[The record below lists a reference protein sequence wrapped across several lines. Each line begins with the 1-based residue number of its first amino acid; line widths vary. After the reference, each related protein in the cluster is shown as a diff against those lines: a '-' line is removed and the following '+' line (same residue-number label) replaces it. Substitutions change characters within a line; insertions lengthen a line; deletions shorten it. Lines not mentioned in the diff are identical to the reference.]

1 MRTIITTLLLNIS
14 LISIACSGAAGG
26 AAEADFSQRPI
37 RVITTIAQI
46 ADAVENIG
54 GEHVFVESL
63 MGPGSDPHLY
73 VASESD
79 VSRLSEADIIFY
91 NGLFLEARMQNVLQQ
106 LGQRKPVIAVGS
118 QVAAE
123 RLLESEDYEDEHDP
137 HIWFDVQLWMKVV
150 ETVRDTLI
158 EVDPDRA
165 DTYRANTDTYLQE
178 LADLHDYVQTQANRL
193 PPEQRVLV
201 TAHDAFRYF
210 GQAYGFEVHGLQGIS
225 TEAEAGTADVQ
236 QLANFIA
243 ENQIRAIFIESSVPV
258 RNVEAL
264 QAAVASRGFQ
274 VEIGGELFSD
284 AMGSPG
290 TPEGTYVGMV
300 RHNIDT
306 IVGALLGE

>member
-1 MRTIITTLLLNIS
+1 MRYFTTILLLLFS
-14 LISIACSGAAGG
+14 LTFIACSGGAGST
-26 AAEADFSQRPI
+26 ADVDFDQRPI
-37 RVITTIAQI
+37 RVVTTIAQI

-54 GEHVFVESL
+54 GEHVAVESL

-79 VSRLSEADIIFY
+79 ANRLNQADIIFY
-91 NGLFLEARMQNVLQQ
+91 NGLNLEARMNRILQQ
-106 LGQRKPVIAVGS
+106 VGQQKPVVAVGEV
-118 QVAAE
+118 VAQE
-123 RLLESEDYEDEHDP
+123 QLLEGEDERYDHDP
-137 HIWFDVQLWMKVV
+137 HIWFDVQLWMHAV
-150 ETVRDTLI
+150 ETIRDTLI
-158 EVDPDRA
+158 EVNPERTA
-165 DTYRANTDTYLQE
+165 VYEANAATYLAE
-178 LADLHDYVQTQANRL
+178 LAELHAYAEREIGRL
-193 PPEQRVLV
+193 PAEQRVLI

-210 GQAYGFEVHGLQGIS
+210 GRAYGFEVHGLQGIS

-284 AMGSPG
+284 AMGSRA
-290 TPEGTYVGMV
+290 TPEGTYIGMV
-300 RHNIDT
+300 RHNVDT

>member
-1 MRTIITTLLLNIS
+1 MRYVITSVLLMFTLAIT
-14 LISIACSGAAGG
+14 ACSDGNGRL
-26 AAEADFSQRPI
+26 EQADFSKRSI
-37 RVITTIAQI
+37 RVVTTTAQI

-54 GEHVFVESL
+54 GRHVAVTSL

-91 NGLFLEARMQNVLQQ
+91 NGLDLEARLNRVLRQ
-106 LGQRKPVIAVGS
+106 LGQQKPVIAVGET
-118 QVAAE
+118 VA
-123 RLLESEDYEDEHDP
+123 RIHLLEGEDENEEHDP
-137 HIWFDVQLWMKVV
+137 HIWFDVQLWMQVV

-165 DTYRANTDTYLQE
+165 VVYQANAEAYLAE
-178 LADLHDYVQTQANRL
+178 LADLHAYVLAQAYRL
-193 PPEQRVLV
+193 PAEQRVLI

-210 GQAYGFEVHGLQGIS
+210 GQAYGFAVYGLQGVS
-225 TEAEAGTADVQ
+225 TDAEAGTADVRN
-236 QLANFIA
+236 LADFIA

-258 RNVEAL
+258 RNVKAL

-274 VEIGGELFSD
+274 VDIGGELFSD
-284 AMGSPG
+284 AMGQPG
-290 TPEGTYVGMV
+290 TPEGTYIGMV

-306 IVGALLGE
+306 IVNALLGE

>member
-1 MRTIITTLLLNIS
+1 MRFLITSLLLIFT
-14 LISIACSGAAGG
+14 LAIIACSEGAGG
-26 AAEADFSQRPI
+26 SEEADFSQRPV
-37 RVITTIAQI
+37 RVVTTTAQI

-54 GEHVFVESL
+54 GDRVLVESL

-91 NGLFLEARMQNVLQQ
+91 NGLFLEARMQSVLQQ
-106 LGQRKPVIAVGS
+106 LGQRKPVIAVGA
-118 QVAAE
+118 QVTADH
-123 RLLESEDYEDEHDP
+123 LLDSEDYEDAHDP
-137 HIWFDVQLWMKVV
+137 HIWFDVQLWMQAVT
-150 ETVRDTLI
+150 TVRDTLI
-158 EVDPDRA
+158 EVDPQHA
-165 DTYRANTDTYLQE
+165 AVYQANAEGYLAQ
-178 LADLHDYVQTQANRL
+178 LADLHAYVLAQANRL
-193 PPEQRVLV
+193 PAEQRVLI

-236 QLANFIA
+236 ALANFIA

-290 TPEGTYVGMV
+290 TPEGTYIGMV

>member
-1 MRTIITTLLLNIS
+1 MRFLITSLLLIFT
-14 LISIACSGAAGG
+14 LAITACSEGNGG
-26 AAEADFSQRPI
+26 SQEADFSQRPI
-37 RVITTIAQI
+37 RVVTTIAQI

-54 GEHVFVESL
+54 GEYVVVESL

-73 VASESD
+73 VATESD
-79 VSRLSEADIIFY
+79 TTRLSQADIIFY
-91 NGLFLEARMQNVLQQ
+91 NGLDLEARMNRVLQQ
-106 LGQRKPVIAVGS
+106 LGQQKPVIAVGET
-118 QVAAE
+118 VAQAQ
-123 RLLESEDYEDEHDP
+123 LLNDEDEEESLDP
-137 HIWFDVQLWMKVV
+137 HIWFDVQLWMQAVA
-150 ETVRDTLI
+150 TVRDTLI
-158 EVDPDRA
+158 EVDPERTA
-165 DTYRANTDTYLQE
+165 VYEANATAYLAE
-178 LADLHDYVQTQANRL
+178 LADLHTYIEQEVGRVS
-193 PPEQRVLV
+193 PEQRVLI

-210 GQAYGFEVHGLQGIS
+210 GHAYGFEVYGLQGIS

-284 AMGSPG
+284 AMGSAG
-290 TPEGTYVGMV
+290 TPEGTYIGMV

-306 IVGALLGE
+306 IVAALLGE

>member
-1 MRTIITTLLLNIS
+1 MYYVKTILLLTLTLTI
-14 LISIACSGAAGG
+14 IACSEVTGG
-26 AAEADFSQRPI
+26 SDEADFSQRPI
-37 RVITTIAQI
+37 RVVTTIAQI

-54 GEHVFVESL
+54 GEYVAVESL

-79 VSRLSEADIIFY
+79 VSRLSDADIIFY

-106 LGQRKPVIAVGS
+106 LGQRKPVIAVGT
-118 QVAAE
+118 QVAAD
-123 RLLESEDYEDEHDP
+123 RLLDSEDYQDEHDP
-137 HIWFDVQLWMKVV
+137 HIWFDVQLWMRAV

-165 DTYRANTDTYLQE
+165 DAYRANAEAYLQE
-178 LADLHDYVQTQANRL
+178 LADLHEYVQAQADRL
-193 PPEQRVLV
+193 PAEQRVLI

-210 GQAYGFEVHGLQGIS
+210 GRAYGFEVHGLQGIS
-225 TEAEAGTADVQ
+225 TEAEASTADVQ

>member
-1 MRTIITTLLLNIS
+1 MYYVKAILLLTLTLTI
-14 LISIACSGAAGG
+14 IACSEVTGG
-26 AAEADFSQRPI
+26 SDEADFSQRPI
-37 RVITTIAQI
+37 RVVTTIAQI

-54 GEHVFVESL
+54 GEHVAVESL

-79 VSRLSEADIIFY
+79 VSRLSDADIIFY

-106 LGQRKPVIAVGS
+106 LGQRKPVIAVGT
-118 QVAAE
+118 QVAADH
-123 RLLESEDYEDEHDP
+123 LLDSEDYEDEHDP
-137 HIWFDVQLWMKVV
+137 HIWFDVQLWMRAV

-165 DTYRANTDTYLQE
+165 DAYRANAEAYLQE
-178 LADLHDYVQTQANRL
+178 LADLHEYVQAQSDRL
-193 PPEQRVLV
+193 PAEQRVLI

-210 GQAYGFEVHGLQGIS
+210 GRAYGFEVHGLQGIS

>member
-1 MRTIITTLLLNIS
+1 MRFLLIHLFLFFTLAIT
-14 LISIACSGAAGG
+14 ACSEGNGRL
-26 AAEADFSQRPI
+26 EKADFSQRSV
-37 RVITTIAQI
+37 RVVTTTAQL

-54 GEHVFVESL
+54 GEHVVVNSL

-91 NGLFLEARMQNVLQQ
+91 NGLDLEARLNRVLRQ
-106 LGQRKPVIAVGS
+106 LGQQKPVIAVGET
-118 QVAAE
+118 VT
-123 RLLESEDYEDEHDP
+123 RIHLLEGGEENEEHDP
-137 HIWFDVQLWMKVV
+137 HIWFDVQLWMQVV

-158 EVDPDRA
+158 EIDPDQTA
-165 DTYRANTDTYLQE
+165 VYQANAEAYLTE
-178 LADLHDYVQTQANRL
+178 LADLHAYVLAQTHRL
-193 PPEQRVLV
+193 PTEQRVLI

-236 QLANFIA
+236 QLAAFIA
-243 ENQIRAIFIESSVPV
+243 ENQIRALFIESSVPV

-284 AMGSPG
+284 AMGRPG
-290 TPEGTYVGMV
+290 TPEGTYTGMV

-306 IVGALLGE
+306 IVNALLAE

>member
-1 MRTIITTLLLNIS
+1 MRYLMTSLLLIFTLTIIACDGNGTL
-14 LISIACSGAAGG
+14 
-26 AAEADFSQRPI
+26 EADFSQRSV
-37 RVITTIAQI
+37 RVVTTTAQI
-46 ADAVENIG
+46 ADAVERIG
-54 GEHVFVESL
+54 GEHVVVKSL

-91 NGLFLEARMQNVLQQ
+91 NGLDLEARLNRVLRQ
-106 LGQRKPVIAVGS
+106 LGQQKPVIAVGET
-118 QVAAE
+118 VAHNQ
-123 RLLESEDYEDEHDP
+123 LLEGEEEHDP
-137 HIWFDVQLWMKVV
+137 HIWFDVQLWMQVV

-158 EVDPDRA
+158 EVDPDQTVVYQTNA
-165 DTYRANTDTYLQE
+165 EAYLAE
-178 LADLHDYVQTQANRL
+178 LADLHTYVLAQAHRL
-193 PPEQRVLV
+193 PAEQRVLI

-236 QLANFIA
+236 QLAHFIA
-243 ENQIRAIFIESSVPV
+243 ENQIRALFIESSVPV

-284 AMGSPG
+284 AMGSSG
-290 TPEGTYVGMV
+290 TPEGTYIGMV

-306 IVGALLGE
+306 IVNALLGE